1 MLNLIC
7 GPSGSG
13 KSAQITDWIRRDV
26 ENQKRCYLLLPEQQA
41 YISERDLPKKL
52 PENAGLYF
60 KIVNFSGLCEDVF
73 QKFGGSADLSPDQ
86 TGRAVLMWETLRSL
100 SGVLKRYAKS
110 AKSDTA
116 LTETM
121 LATIEDLQNNGIGSE
136 KLEGIAADLPQNA
149 QLSEKLY
156 DLSLV
161 SATYSM
167 LVEQRFGKSLPDRF
181 FQLAKT
187 LEQHDYFSGANLYI
201 DSFTSFT
208 APEYAVLT
216 ELIRQCSSV
225 TIGLCLDSFQAPSV
239 QFHCVNETAKRL
251 IKCANK
257 ADSPIKRIILTN
269 EENCR
274 PQALR
279 LLERDL
285 WNFGITK
292 KTKDPIPKKDVDCI
306 SLLACSNLYEESE
319 AAALNI
325 LELVQNG
332 MHYGD
337 IAVFV
342 RDPEQYRGILDAALE
357 RHGIPVFFSER
368 TNLAAK
374 PLARLVLSALRAV
387 NGNYRMQDVISLVK
401 TGLCGVTERE
411 ASLFEEYCETWRIS
425 GKRFLDNVWNMNPDG
440 LEAKERMDGMSERA
454 AEILETA
461 NRVRKTVIL
470 PLQLLQADLRGS
482 KQLPDRCRAVYDYLC
497 HIDLA
502 KKLSALAEKE
512 LALGQVREAGE
523 SVRLYDLVKDSLVL
537 LCRLLPESTA
547 TAEELQTLLEIVFS
561 HSDLGSVPGVHDC
574 VLIGSAA
581 TARAEGVRAAF
592 LLGLTEGDFPKS
604 VQKSG
609 ILSGAEQKVLQKYGL
624 DLGTDADQQ
633 FSQELFYVY
642 RAVTKPLEKLFLSYP
657 MIASGGETKTPSQA
671 FRRVCFLT
679 DRKPELFHL
688 PRFSQHFAENAEK
701 SNEKYHVS
709 PWKNET
715 ELYLSKTKINTFV
728 KCPYSYYCQYVLNL
742 RDKKESLPSRKDDGT
757 FIHYLFEKFLSR
769 MAENGNAGF
778 PTEKA
783 EVEKIVGELV
793 LDYLHTVCPIP
804 LSEMNARL
812 LHLFSRLQS
821 ISVAMLMDMISEI
834 KSGNFKPKLFE
845 AKIGKE
851 IPALALPLSQG
862 RVVHLSGSIDR
873 VDLYKQEEQTFVR
886 IIDYKTGSTGF
897 SLKDVKSG
905 KDMQLVFYLYA
916 ALKLDPAHF
925 VPAGAYYLRVDQSG
939 EQLSSFKSGFTRKE
953 LQSEGENGSKAE
965 KGMKEM
971 TGIEIDE
978 LIEEVCEK
986 VVEISE
992 EILSGRAEKTESEN
1006 ACRYC
1011 IVREN
1016 CNRVEKATFK
1026 K

>member
-73 QKFGGSADLSPDQ
+73 QKFGGSVDLSPDQ
-86 TGRAVLMWETLRSL
+86 VGRSVFMWETLRSL

-110 AKSDTA
+110 AKSDPA
-116 LTETM
+116 LTESM
-121 LATIEDLQNNGIGSE
+121 LSTVDELQNNGVGSDT
-136 KLEGIAADLPQNA
+136 LEEIAAVLPQNSP
-149 QLSEKLY
+149 LSEKLY
-156 DLSLV
+156 DLSLIC
-161 SATYSM
+161 ATFSM
-167 LVEQRFGKSLPDRF
+167 LVEQRFGKSMPDRF

-187 LEQHDYFSGANLYI
+187 LEKHDYFSGANLYI

-216 ELIRQCSSV
+216 ALIRQCASV
-225 TIGLCLDSFQAPSV
+225 TVGLCMDTYPSSSI
-239 QFHCVNETAKRL
+239 QFRCVNETAKRL
-251 IKCANK
+251 QKCANK
-257 ADSPIKRIILTN
+257 ADSPTKRIILTN
-269 EENCR
+269 EKNCR

-279 LLERDL
+279 VLERDL
-285 WNFGITK
+285 WRFDLTK
-292 KTKDPIPKKDVDCI
+292 ENREQIPEKGKDCI
-306 SLLACSNLYEESE
+306 SLFACANLYEESE

-337 IAVFV
+337 IAIFV

-357 RHGIPVFFSER
+357 RHGIPAFFSER
-368 TNLAAK
+368 TDLSSK

-387 NGNYRMQDVISLVK
+387 NGNYRMQDVVTLVK
-401 TGLCGVTERE
+401 TGLCGVSERE
-411 ASLFEEYCETWRIS
+411 SALFEEYCETWHIS
-425 GKRFLDNVWNMNPDG
+425 GKRFLDDVWNMNPDG
-440 LEAKERMDGMSERA
+440 LDAKTSGTGMSERA

-461 NRVRKTVIL
+461 NRVRKTVVL
-470 PLQLLQADLRGS
+470 PLQALWADLRGS
-482 KQLPDRCRAVYDYLC
+482 KLLPDRCRAVYDYLC
-497 HIDLA
+497 RIH
-502 KKLSALAEKE
+502 LAEQLARLAEEE

-523 SVRLYDLVKDSLVL
+523 SLRLYDLVKDSLVQ
-537 LCRLLPESTA
+537 LCKLLPDSTV

-604 VQKSG
+604 LQKSG
-609 ILSGAEQKVLQKYGL
+609 ILSDAEKKLLQKHGL
-624 DLGTDADQQ
+624 DLGTDVDQES
-633 FSQELFYVY
+633 SQELFYVY

-657 MIASGGETKTPSQA
+657 VLASGGESKTPSQA
-671 FRRVCFLT
+671 IRRVCFLT
-679 DRKPELFHL
+679 DQEPIVFRL
-688 PRFSQHFAENAEK
+688 PDFSQHFAENTAK
-701 SNEKYHVS
+701 SDEKYKVS
-709 PWKNET
+709 PSPKNAS
-715 ELYLSKTKINTFV
+715 LYLSKTKINTFV
-728 KCPYSYYCQYVLNL
+728 QCPYSYYSQYVLKL
-742 RDKKESLPSRKDDGT
+742 RDKKESLPSRKDDGN
-757 FIHYLFEKFLSR
+757 FLHYIFEKFLSR
-769 MAENGNAGF
+769 MAENGNTDF

-783 EVEKIVGELV
+783 ELESIVGEIV
-793 LDYLHTVCPIP
+793 LDYLNTVCPIP

-821 ISVAMLMDMISEI
+821 ISVAMLLDIISEI
-834 KSGNFKPKLFE
+834 QNGDFKPELFE

-851 IPALALPLSQG
+851 IPDLTLPLSEG

-873 VDLYKQEEQTFVR
+873 VDLYKKEGQTFVR
-886 IIDYKTGSTGF
+886 IIDYKTGSTNF
-897 SLKDVKSG
+897 SLNDVKSG

-916 ALKLDPAHF
+916 ALKLDPSHF
-925 VPAGAYYLRVDQSG
+925 VPAGAYYLRVDKSNG
-939 EQLSSFKSGFTRKE
+939 QLSASKSGFVRKE
-953 LQSEGENGSKAE
+953 LQPATENGGKTK

-971 TGIEIDE
+971 TGAEIDG
-978 LIEEVCEK
+978 LIEEVCAK

-992 EILSGRAEKTESEN
+992 QILSGVADKTESED
-1006 ACRYC
+1006 ACKYC

-1016 CNRVEKATFK
+1016 CNRVKSRK
-1026 K
+1026 